1 MQNKI
6 KYNFLHFHW
15 ILNLWAC
22 PCMAL
27 WSFEITFLDQCAD
40 INNVGHMIRVTD
52 YSSWIHWC
60 GSDVAAARVW
70 RSVFGPDP
78 CVSCGQ
84 RGKILCCGPSARG
97 HTEPIFRSP
106 FPHSQRKYTRLCLC
120 FRGLHCSEMW
130 ERQRGGGRRELI
142 FYFPWR
148 FRGFYE
154 FYKKRMTPQSQQM
167 VVWSRVF
174 LKTICNSPRLK
185 MFCGH
190 PLCPQD
196 CICPHIIKLSVH
208 REQSGIAGPIEMFW
222 HRHHAALSPDAI
234 TPVYLPKHNAIY
246 LFIFLF
252 ILQNGFF
259 FCLSL
264 LNPPFFSPKEVPLFV
279 ADK

>member
-1 MQNKI
+1 M
-6 KYNFLHFHW
+6 W
-15 ILNLWAC
+15 
-22 PCMAL
+22 
-27 WSFEITFLDQCAD
+27 E
-40 INNVGHMIRVTD
+40 
-52 YSSWIHWC
+52 WC
-60 GSDVAAARVW
+60 GSGSCVRVCLW
-70 RSVFGPDP
+70 PWPMCFVWAEEENTALRPVSTGPH
-78 CVSCGQ
+78 GAN
-84 RGKILCCGPSARG
+84 ILQS
-97 HTEPIFRSP
+97 ISL
-106 FPHSQRKYTRLCLC
+106 HSQRKYTGLCLC

-148 FRGFYE
+148 FRGFYK
-154 FYKKRMTPQSQQM
+154 FKKKRMTPQSQQM

-174 LKTICNSPRLK
+174 SKTICNSPRLK

-259 FCLSL
+259 LSL
-264 LNPPFFSPKEVPLFV
+264 ALKPSILLPQRGASVRCR
-279 ADK
+279 

>member
-1 MQNKI
+1 
-6 KYNFLHFHW
+6 
-15 ILNLWAC
+15 
-22 PCMAL
+22 
-27 WSFEITFLDQCAD
+27 
-40 INNVGHMIRVTD
+40 
-52 YSSWIHWC
+52 
-60 GSDVAAARVW
+60 
-70 RSVFGPDP
+70 
-78 CVSCGQ
+78 
-84 RGKILCCGPSARG
+84 
-97 HTEPIFRSP
+97 
-106 FPHSQRKYTRLCLC
+106 
-120 FRGLHCSEMW
+120 MW
-130 ERQRGGGRRELI
+130 EWRGSGSCVKVCLWPWPMCVVWAEGGKHCAAVRQHGATRSQHSAVHFLTHRGNTLGFVYASGASTVQKCENGREEEGDENLSST
-142 FYFPWR
+142 FHDDLEVFTN
-148 FRGFYE
+148 FR
-154 FYKKRMTPQSQQM
+154 KKRMTPQSQQM

-234 TPVYLPKHNAIY
+234 APVYLPKHNAIY